1 VLWLRKGLFFNLKKR
16 EREMIGRKNDEDGQ
30 LLTYFGIVLMILG
43 LLFAGS
49 DLANSQEK
57 LPFPD
62 DPLHLGN
69 IQELKMDLDSRIK
82 RLEEDRNRTLVL
94 IKIFREKGFREAS
107 DRMAERLGVIE
118 KELKFLLKNQ

>member
-1 VLWLRKGLFFNLKKR
+1 VLWLRKGSFFNLKK
-16 EREMIGRKNDEDGQ
+16 EGEEMIRRKKEEDGGF
-30 LLTYFGIVLMILG
+30 LTYFGIILMILG

-57 LPFPD
+57 LPFPE

-69 IQELKMDLDSRIK
+69 IQEMKMDLDSRIK
-82 RLEEDRNRTLVL
+82 RLEEDRGKTLVL
-94 IKIFREKGFREAS
+94 IKSFREKGFQEAS
-107 DRMAERLGVIE
+107 NRMKERLAVIE

>member
-1 VLWLRKGLFFNLKKR
+1 LFFNLKKR

-30 LLTYFGIVLMILG
+30 FLTYFGIVLMILG

-62 DPLHLGN
+62 DPLYLGN

-94 IKIFREKGFREAS
+94 IKIFREKGFQEAS